1 MSAVHLFIY
10 IAITGLSLLLAYV
23 LYCVVRGNLNRS
35 KEANKK

>member
-1 MSAVHLFIY
+1 MGAVQAFIY

-35 KEANKK
+35 KEVNKK